1 MSEHATLVKQ
11 LEDQIEVLAKTNK
24 ALQRRVDTTGLLYEI
39 ATSLNANLDMEAIL
53 TMAVNLAPH
62 LDASAGE
69 IYLLTDSGEVYFKSS
84 ILHRSNLNED
94 QQQALVYETLRES
107 LQSEVLKTRRPSL
120 ISNASSPSEGIA
132 EFRSFMNAPIVVN
145 QGQLR
150 GVLTFFHSD
159 PNHFGEAGLRLLA
172 DIAAQIAIALG
183 NASRLSDIESS
194 LHETHLMLD
203 ISRRLAGASSLD
215 EVYDALIQTVMAIG
229 ADRCTMY
236 SCEELDNNNL
246 PIYGQAVFI
255 RDKHTPIDDSAYVR
269 FTIKDYETLVDLIRS
284 QETLVVE
291 NIKTD
296 PLLSPD
302 ERTFFTQFNAR
313 SLVINPLVTRT
324 YVIGLLSIEYR
335 ELHSF
340 SERELALY
348 RTLCNQ
354 TTIAIEHA
362 RQLQRTADALAETQT
377 LYRAGRVLAGAAD
390 LQEILQESLVEF
402 VYSLGLDQGGVTLLS
417 SDRQVGQ
424 LMAYLEHGLLQDIQR
439 LKFSIQENI
448 PYQQEL
454 LGGRPFVSYDVPNDP
469 YLAEFRSFNTTETIK
484 STLQAPMIIRGETVG
499 WIGADAVR
507 EHREFTQ
514 REIDLARAMADQI
527 AITIQNRRLLEQ
539 TELRADR
546 LKAVAKVGE
555 AVTGLTHHLDEIL
568 NLTVDL
574 IRDRFKF
581 YHVSIFLVD
590 ESREWA
596 VVRASTGEVGKIMVA
611 RPHRLGVGSNSIVGY
626 ATANAVPRLALD
638 VGEDKVHFENP
649 LLPDTRSEM
658 ALPLI
663 SRGVV
668 IGALDVQ
675 SVEANAFSEEDVETL
690 QIMTNQLTA
699 AIENARLFEQ
709 TQRRL
714 SEQAALYRIG
724 TRIGSTL
731 NLQDAMNTLVLE
743 TAKILAVSECVIT
756 LLEENDK
763 VFIISDYVEPGSNF
777 KNKQGQHFAL
787 SESYLWGEIPISKKA
802 VNIPREEVGNRQS
815 LEFEYLRQ
823 HSGTVMA
830 AVPIL
835 LRHKVMG
842 LLEIYDDRPGRRF
855 SQEDISLLDSI
866 ALQAANAIENT
877 RLYANANE
885 SQTFMKAIINQL
897 PDPIFI
903 KDREHRWSVVNT
915 AFAEGIM
922 GLREEEVIGRTD
934 YDYLSKEQ
942 ADWFWEW
949 DDKLFAT
956 GETQETEEPI
966 TDLKGKHRVLYTRKI
981 PLTLNAEDGKPDYL
995 IGIINDITD
1004 RKQHEVE
1011 REQLIE
1017 ETRQTLERTQTLYRI
1032 SDTLAAAADLRSTF
1046 EIVLGEYLRLLG
1058 LKQGSVML
1066 YDKVTN
1072 TNQAQARFINGQP
1085 VEPTLAIPP
1094 EQDLLFQHMQKDP
1107 GSLVIENPTTH
1118 PFTQKHISERGR
1130 QNLTGMLFIPLMIRG
1145 ELAGNLVLDATEGYV
1160 FNQND
1165 IKIGEA
1171 IADQLNIWL
1180 ENRQLLA
1187 EARYRSDR
1195 LQTAAEVSRAAS
1207 SILDVDQLIE
1217 TSVNLIYKQ
1226 FNFYYVG
1233 LFLVDETQEWAVL
1246 KAGTGE
1252 AGRIQLEREHKLRI
1266 GGESMIGWSTANRK
1280 ARIALDVG
1288 EEAVRFQNPYLPDT
1302 HSEMALP
1309 LIALDKVIGALTVQS
1324 VERRAFSDE
1333 DITLLQTMADQL
1345 ANAIENAN
1353 LFSQTQ
1359 DALAETEKLYQMAQE
1374 LSSARDE
1381 QSVYEIAMEAISG
1394 SGIDASTIYAY
1405 VTPYKGYNSTVDQLL
1420 EQKAVWT
1427 NNGATLFPNG
1437 TRFRASELIL
1447 EDLIPAQGSLYIE
1460 DIDHDPH
1467 LTDQL
1472 RHLLKTAGYVSLL
1485 AMPLSTHQQRLGFL
1499 LTAYK
1504 SKSKKFAKN
1513 QVRFFT
1519 TTAQQMVIALENLRL
1534 LDASQRRLRRE
1545 EIIREISSK
1554 IRNATEIEDILKTT
1568 VTELGKVL
1576 GTSKGHIKLGAG
1588 SVATQRPP
1596 STTSLRGGLPSEYI
1610 LNEVEGGTE
1619 GDPNAQ

>member
-1 MSEHATLVKQ
+1 
-11 LEDQIEVLAKTNK
+11 
-24 ALQRRVDTTGLLYEI
+24 
-39 ATSLNANLDMEAIL
+39 
-53 TMAVNLAPH
+53 
-62 LDASAGE
+62 
-69 IYLLTDSGEVYFKSS
+69 
-84 ILHRSNLNED
+84 
-94 QQQALVYETLRES
+94 
-107 LQSEVLKTRRPSL
+107 
-120 ISNASSPSEGIA
+120 
-132 EFRSFMNAPIVVN
+132 
-145 QGQLR
+145 
-150 GVLTFFHSD
+150 
-159 PNHFGEAGLRLLA
+159 
-172 DIAAQIAIALG
+172 
-183 NASRLSDIESS
+183 
-194 LHETHLMLD
+194 MLD
-203 ISRRLAGASSLD
+203 ISRRLAGASSLN
-215 EVYDALIQTVMAIG
+215 EVYDALVQTVMVTG

-236 SCEELDNNNL
+236 TCEELDNNNL
-246 PIYGQAVFI
+246 PIYAQAVFI
-255 RDKHTPIDDSAYVR
+255 RDRYAPVNDSAYIR
-269 FTIKDYETLVDLIRS
+269 FSIKDYETLVDLIRS

-296 PLLSPD
+296 ALLSPA
-302 ERTFFTQFNAR
+302 ERTLFTEFGAR

-417 SDRQVGQ
+417 PDRQLGQ
-424 LMAYLEHGLLQDIQR
+424 LMAYLEHGQLQDIER
-439 LKFSIQENI
+439 LKFPIQENI

-454 LGGRPFVSYDVPNDP
+454 LGGRPFVSYDVPHDP
-469 YLAEFRSFNTTETIK
+469 DLAEFRSFNTTETIK

-514 REIDLARAMADQI
+514 REVDLARAMADQI

-555 AVTGLTHHLDEIL
+555 AVTGLTHLDEIL

-590 ESREWA
+590 DAREWA

-611 RPHRLGVGSNSIVGY
+611 RPHRLGVGSNSIVGFV
-626 ATANAVPRLALD
+626 TANAVPRVALD

-649 LLPDTRSEM
+649 LLRDTRSEM

-675 SVEANAFSEEDVETL
+675 SVDANAFTEEDVETL
-690 QIMTNQLTA
+690 QIMANQLTA
-699 AIENARLFEQ
+699 AIENAR
-709 TQRRL
+709 
-714 SEQAALYRIG
+714 
-724 TRIGSTL
+724 
-731 NLQDAMNTLVLE
+731 
-743 TAKILAVSECVIT
+743 
-756 LLEENDK
+756 
-763 VFIISDYVEPGSNF
+763 
-777 KNKQGQHFAL
+777 
-787 SESYLWGEIPISKKA
+787 
-802 VNIPREEVGNRQS
+802 RE
-815 LEFEYLRQ
+815 
-823 HSGTVMA
+823 A
-830 AVPIL
+830 
-835 LRHKVMG
+835 
-842 LLEIYDDRPGRRF
+842 
-855 SQEDISLLDSI
+855 
-866 ALQAANAIENT
+866 
-877 RLYANANE
+877 
-885 SQTFMKAIINQL
+885 
-897 PDPIFI
+897 
-903 KDREHRWSVVNT
+903 
-915 AFAEGIM
+915 
-922 GLREEEVIGRTD
+922 
-934 YDYLSKEQ
+934 
-942 ADWFWEW
+942 
-949 DDKLFAT
+949 
-956 GETQETEEPI
+956 
-966 TDLKGKHRVLYTRKI
+966 
-981 PLTLNAEDGKPDYL
+981 
-995 IGIINDITD
+995 
-1004 RKQHEVE
+1004 E
-1011 REQLIE
+1011 RERLIE

-1032 SDTLAAAADLRSTF
+1032 SDTLAAATDLRSTF
-1046 EIVLGEYLRLLG
+1046 ETVLGEYLRLLG

-1066 YDKVTN
+1066 YDKITN
-1072 TNQAQARFINGQP
+1072 ANRAQARYIDGQP
-1085 VEPTLAIPP
+1085 VEPVLAIPP
-1094 EQDLLFQHMQKDP
+1094 EQDLIFQHMQKEP
-1107 GSLVIENPTTH
+1107 RPLVIDNPTTH
-1118 PFTQKHISERGR
+1118 PLTHEHISERGR
-1130 QNLTGMLFIPLMIRG
+1130 HNLTGMLFVPLMIQD
-1145 ELAGNLVLDATEGYV
+1145 ELSGNLVLDATEGYK

-1165 IKIGEA
+1165 LEIGEA

-1187 EARYRSDR
+1187 EAQYRSDR

-1207 SILDVDQLIE
+1207 SILDIDQLIQ
-1217 TSVNLIYKQ
+1217 TSVNLIRDQ

-1233 LFLVDETQEWAVL
+1233 LFLVDDTQEWAVL

-1252 AGRIQLEREHKLRI
+1252 AGRIQLEKEHKLKI
-1266 GGESMIGWSTANRK
+1266 GGESMIGWSTVNRK

-1288 EEAVRFQNPYLPDT
+1288 EEGVRFQNPYLPDT

-1359 DALAETEKLYQMAQE
+1359 AALAETEKLYRMAQE

-1394 SGIDASTIYAY
+1394 TGIDASTIYAY
-1405 VTPYKGYNSTVDQLL
+1405 VTPPSTSPLWDAGGRGPEGGVL

-1427 NNGATLFPNG
+1427 SNSVTLFPNG
-1437 TRFRASELIL
+1437 TRFKASELIL
-1447 EDLIPAQGSLYIE
+1447 EDLIPSHGSLHIE
-1460 DIDHDPH
+1460 DIDNDPH
-1467 LTDQL
+1467 LTGQL
-1472 RHLLKTAGYVSLL
+1472 RNLLKAAGYVSLL

-1499 LTAYK
+1499 LAAYK
-1504 SKSKKFAKN
+1504 TKNRKFTKN
-1513 QVRFFT
+1513 HLRFFT

-1576 GTSKGHIKLGAG
+1576 GTSKGHIRLGAG
-1588 SVATQRPP
+1588 SPATQAQLSVASPHSGPP
-1596 STTSLRGGLPSEYI
+1596 PAGYSPAVQNLLAGNSEGA
-1610 LNEVEGGTE
+1610 EGGAE
-1619 GDPNAQ
+1619 GSNHVQ